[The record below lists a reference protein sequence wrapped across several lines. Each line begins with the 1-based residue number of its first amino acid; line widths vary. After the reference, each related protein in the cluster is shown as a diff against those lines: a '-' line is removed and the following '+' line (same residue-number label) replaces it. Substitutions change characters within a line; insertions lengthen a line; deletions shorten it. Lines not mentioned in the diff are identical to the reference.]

1 MGIFR
6 AIGIANRI
14 TWQKPQ
20 FYVLVVGAMQLLLV
34 LIAIPL
40 IRLLYDLVLLQTGLG
55 SIAYDRISHVLRN
68 PLADVTLLVIAIVA
82 AIAVVGELATLFIL
96 ASHHQSGNVTSFRL
110 VLRQLWETI
119 KKLAHLQ
126 GLLMIVY
133 LILLLPLGQLGLT
146 SILTK
151 KVAVPPFISEELSKS
166 PPSNLIYSAVL
177 LLITYLNLR
186 LIFTLPVLS
195 TTTAGV
201 WQSFVTSWRL
211 TRWRSLRV
219 LGLLFLLAMLAGL
232 AAFIL
237 GAVTLT
243 PTIATDLLAP
253 ASSPWLAAFGLS
265 VWQIG
270 MFVIT
275 ALLTIIVVQ
284 SLIAMMRDWLDR
296 LPEHQRPASAFV
308 WYSEPSP
315 AAGSRPRLMGSRAAV
330 LDERASRHAFRLRV
344 SEEGSGF
351 KARSHASGASNRTM
365 WGVAAG
371 VMVLAFGITA
381 VLNHRIM
388 VRLIDSDETEVV
400 AHRGFIE
407 GGVEN
412 TLPALQAAA
421 DAGADRVEFDVLQ
434 TKDGKFVVMHDTNL
448 RRLAGQNLN
457 VKDLTQ
463 AELTKITVRAGGMEA
478 KIPTLEEWIRLSI
491 QLNLPQL
498 LEIKLHGGET
508 PDMVPRLLAVLDQ
521 AGVTE
526 HYTYHTLSREVVE
539 ELKRLRP
546 QLVVGFIVP
555 INFGGIPD
563 VTADFIVIEQQS
575 YSSRFVRQAW
585 ASGYNVI
592 VWTVDDEQQMREY
605 IDAAVDGII
614 TDKPDLGVTAR
625 TDIAEDKGLTGRL
638 SDAIARSASF

>member
-1 MGIFR
+1 VAVSELGEKRPATQPAEKAVGIFR
-6 AIGIANRI
+6 AIRIARRT
-14 TWQKPQ
+14 TWQSPQ

-34 LIAIPL
+34 VIAIPV
-40 IRLLYDLVLLQTGLG
+40 IRLLYGLVLVQTGLG

-82 AIAVVGELATLFIL
+82 VIAITGELVTVFIL
-96 ASHHQSGNVTSFRL
+96 ASHHQSGNAISHRL
-110 VLRQLWETI
+110 VLWQLWEVIT
-119 KKLAHLQ
+119 KLVHPQ

-151 KVAVPPFISEELSKS
+151 KVAVPPFVSEELSKS
-166 PPSNLIYSAVL
+166 PSSSLIYSAVL
-177 LLITYLNLR
+177 LVITYLNLR
-186 LIFTLPVLS
+186 LIFTVPLLG

-201 WQSFVTSWRL
+201 WRAFVTSWRL
-211 TRWRSLRV
+211 TRWRSLRI
-219 LGLLFLLAMLAGL
+219 LGLVFVVTFLAGL

-237 GAVTLT
+237 GALMLA
-243 PTIATDLLAP
+243 PTIATDILAP
-253 ASSPWLAAFGLS
+253 ATSPWLAAFGLS

-270 MFVIT
+270 LFVIT
-275 ALLTIIVVQ
+275 ALLTIMIVQ
-284 SLIAMMRDWLDR
+284 SLTAMMRDWLDR
-296 LPEHQRPASAFV
+296 LPEDHRPASAV
-308 WYSEPSP
+308 VSYSEPSH
-315 AAGSRPRLMGSRAAV
+315 V
-330 LDERASRHAFRLRV
+330 T
-344 SEEGSGF
+344 
-351 KARSHASGASNRTM
+351 ARRQKLLWSL
-365 WGVAAG
+365 AAG
-371 VMVLAFGITA
+371 VMVVAFGVTA
-381 VLNHRIM
+381 VLNHKTM
-388 VRLIDSDETEVV
+388 VTLVDSQETEVL
-400 AHRGFIE
+400 AHRGFIQ

-421 DAGADRVEFDVLQ
+421 KAGADRVEFDVLE

-448 RRLAGQNLN
+448 QRLAGKNLN

-463 AELTKITVRAGGMEA
+463 DELTKITVRAGGMEA
-478 KIPTLEEWIRLSI
+478 KIPSLEEWVQLSI

-508 PDMVPRLLAVLDQ
+508 PDLVPRLLAVLDR

-526 HYTYHTLSREVVE
+526 HYTYHSLSREVVE

-555 INFGGIPD
+555 VNFGGVPN
-563 VTADFIVIEQQS
+563 VNADFIVIEQQS

-585 ASGYNVI
+585 AGGYNVI
-592 VWTVDDEQQMREY
+592 VWTVDDEQQMRDY
-605 IDAAVDGII
+605 MDAAVDGII
-614 TDKPDLGVTAR
+614 TDRPDLAVAAR
-625 TDIAEDKGLTGRL
+625 TDIAEDKGLAGRL